1 MAFFQLSL
9 KFYILNAWFKNN
21 YFALYTIFDYIYFN
35 LDTKKQYKN
44 IKHKNLFWYRK
55 TFNYHRLERVFDSL
69 IKSTGIKLTHN
80 NTFTQNKSCF
90 TDTKFWFKQIKSSPK
105 YFLVFVCISTSK
117 LAFQS
122 KILFK
127 VKNTIKQNL
136 VPIKLDLFSKVKEFS
151 Q

>member
-55 TFNYHRLERVFDSL
+55 TFNYHRLKRVFDSL

-80 NTFTQNKSCF
+80 NTFTQNKS